1 MSDDETVE
9 FAVLCRMLD
18 AVARSKATI
27 KRKHLHTFLEYVYS
41 SRHYFG
47 AMRLILP
54 QLDKERAN
62 YGLKEAVL
70 TKLLAE
76 ALGLS
81 KDAEDAKKLQNWRKG
96 GQRAGS
102 NAGNFPFVAAEVL
115 YRRQKTGSGGLKIG
129 DMNRF
134 LDRLAAAQD
143 SKEKTAVLAELIN
156 RTNVQE
162 MRWIIMIILKELKL
176 GISEKT
182 VFSVFHLDAEDLFN
196 VTCDL
201 KLVCEKLCDRNQ
213 RYKRQDIEV
222 GKAVRPQLAARVGN
236 VEEAWKKVVF
246 ASTFMLMMSE
256 ASSYA
261 SSATQRAS

>member
-1 MSDDETVE
+1 VEFCCCKICRFCVQEGYRERKMSDDETME

-18 AVARSKATI
+18 AVARSKAAI

-70 TKLLAE
+70 AKLLAE

-102 NAGNFPFVAAEVL
+102 NAGNFILLPLRYDFIVVVL
-115 YRRQKTGSGGLKIG
+115 CVMCL
-129 DMNRF
+129 
-134 LDRLAAAQD
+134 L
-143 SKEKTAVLAELIN
+143 
-156 RTNVQE
+156 
-162 MRWIIMIILKELKL
+162 
-176 GISEKT
+176 
-182 VFSVFHLDAEDLFN
+182 
-196 VTCDL
+196 
-201 KLVCEKLCDRNQ
+201 LCCN
-213 RYKRQDIEV
+213 
-222 GKAVRPQLAARVGN
+222 
-236 VEEAWKKVVF
+236 
-246 ASTFMLMMSE
+246 
-256 ASSYA
+256 
-261 SSATQRAS
+261 

>member
-18 AVARSKATI
+18 AVARSKAAI

-70 TKLLAE
+70 AKLLAE

-96 GQRAGS
+96 GRRAGS
-102 NAGNFPFVAAEVL
+102 NAGNFPFVAAEV
-115 YRRQKTGSGGLKIG
+115 
-129 DMNRF
+129 
-134 LDRLAAAQD
+134 
-143 SKEKTAVLAELIN
+143 
-156 RTNVQE
+156 
-162 MRWIIMIILKELKL
+162 
-176 GISEKT
+176 
-182 VFSVFHLDAEDLFN
+182 
-196 VTCDL
+196 
-201 KLVCEKLCDRNQ
+201 
-213 RYKRQDIEV
+213 
-222 GKAVRPQLAARVGN
+222 
-236 VEEAWKKVVF
+236 
-246 ASTFMLMMSE
+246 
-256 ASSYA
+256 
-261 SSATQRAS
+261 

>member
-70 TKLLAE
+70 AKLLAE

-102 NAGNFPFVAAEVL
+102 NAGNFPFVAAEVWFYC
-115 YRRQKTGSGGLKIG
+115 YRIVCYV
-129 DMNRF
+129 F
-134 LDRLAAAQD
+134 V
-143 SKEKTAVLAELIN
+143 VLL
-156 RTNVQE
+156 
-162 MRWIIMIILKELKL
+162 
-176 GISEKT
+176 
-182 VFSVFHLDAEDLFN
+182 
-196 VTCDL
+196 
-201 KLVCEKLCDRNQ
+201 
-213 RYKRQDIEV
+213 
-222 GKAVRPQLAARVGN
+222 
-236 VEEAWKKVVF
+236 
-246 ASTFMLMMSE
+246 
-256 ASSYA
+256 
-261 SSATQRAS
+261 